1 MEVNR
6 AYHSNS
12 RNLEWTFSLNPNQSE
27 KENFIT
33 ITFYNN
39 YKTINNKK
47 AYIGTGNL
55 TFKGSLTIFSFLTKQ
70 SNGLSSRIFEKNTRL
85 SSIRL

>member
-33 ITFYNN
+33 ITVYNN

-47 AYIGTGNL
+47 AYI
-55 TFKGSLTIFSFLTKQ
+55 KQ
-70 SNGLSSRIFEKNTRL
+70 
-85 SSIRL
+85 